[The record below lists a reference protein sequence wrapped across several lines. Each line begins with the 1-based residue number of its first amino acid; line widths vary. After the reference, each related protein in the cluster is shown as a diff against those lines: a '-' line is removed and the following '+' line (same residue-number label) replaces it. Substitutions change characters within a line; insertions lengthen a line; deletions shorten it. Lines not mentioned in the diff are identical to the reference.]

1 MSVLTQPKID
11 CHHHIFDPARFP
23 YVADTQYRPE
33 GHELGT
39 AAQYSAVMQ
48 AYNIRHSVIVGPT
61 SGYNTDNRCLLAA
74 LAERPGRSKGIAVV
88 PLDITSDELAALKA
102 QGVVGIAFNVAM
114 LGTAPFLDVD
124 GLMGRLAELDLF
136 AQVQVMDDQL
146 PALMPLLKR
155 NRTPLLIDHS
165 GRPDVRAGVGQ
176 PAFRALLSLA
186 GQERTFVKL
195 SGLSKFSRQAY
206 PWADGHCY
214 QRALLEAF
222 GAERCMWGSDW
233 PFLRANERMDI
244 GSLLL
249 LVEQLFPDETV
260 REQILWSTP
269 RHLFGFANSLR
280 S

>member
-11 CHHHIFDPARFP
+11 CHHHIFDPVQFP

-39 AAQYSAVMQ
+39 ALQYGAVMQ
-48 AYNIRHSVIVGPT
+48 AYNIRHSLIVGPT

-74 LAERPGRSKGIAVV
+74 LAANPGRSKGIAVV
-88 PLDITSDELAALKA
+88 PLTIGSDELATLKA

-124 GLMGRLAELDLF
+124 GLMGRLAELELF
-136 AQVQVMDDQL
+136 AQVQVMDEQL
-146 PALMPLLKR
+146 PALMPLLTR

-165 GRPDVRAGVGQ
+165 GRPDVTAGLGQ
-176 PAFRALLSLA
+176 PAFQALLSLA
-186 GQERTFVKL
+186 DKDRTFVKL

-206 PWADGHCY
+206 PWADGHPY
-214 QRALLEAF
+214 QLALLEAF

-249 LVEQLFPDETV
+249 LVEQLFPDEKV

-269 RHLFGFANSLR
+269 KRVFGFTG
-280 S
+280 